1 MEKTYLEMDLEEWEF
16 LPDSKSFLDSGHG
29 SKKDVLLK
37 EIIVDMNYFI
47 CPSHPMASNE
57 RLLPVVSVGKSS
69 DDAVGREVKDI
80 GVVASVIHA
89 NQPDVVSQ
97 VFFKK
102 LKENEFVD
110 MKMDSPKS
118 GSRSAITPHAEPEHA
133 QLEENE
139 EEEMEMEKEEEDRTG
154 PEIKGKACWD
164 GFGFTICNRRLAGV
178 GAFCSMGA
186 AAAATICI
194 FIFGG
199 RQQQRNH
206 KIQFKIYTDDKRVK
220 EMVQQTTRLKQ
231 ALSAA
236 RAAPM
241 TRAHITFGGCY
252 TSV

>member
-16 LPDSKSFLDSGHG
+16 LPDDKSFLDSGHG

-47 CPSHPMASNE
+47 CPSHPITSKE
-57 RLLPVVSVGKSS
+57 GLLPVISVGKSS

-80 GVVASVIHA
+80 GVVAPVIQA

-118 GSRSAITPHAEPEHA
+118 NTRGAIMFHAEPEHV
-133 QLEENE
+133 QLKENE
-139 EEEMEMEKEEEDRTG
+139 EEEMEKEKDRTG
-154 PEIKGKACWD
+154 PEIKGKACCD
-164 GFGFTICNRRLAGV
+164 GFGFTICNWRVAGI

-220 EMVQQTTRLKQ
+220 QVLQQTTRLKQ

>member
-1 MEKTYLEMDLEEWEF
+1 MQKTYLEMDLEEWEF
-16 LPDSKSFLDSGHG
+16 LPDNKRFPDSGHG
-29 SKKDVLLK
+29 GKKDVLLK

-47 CPSHPMASNE
+47 CPSRPITSKE
-57 RLLPVVSVGKSS
+57 GLLPVISVGKSS
-69 DDAVGREVKDI
+69 DDAAAGREFKDI
-80 GVVASVIHA
+80 GVVAPVIQA

-102 LKENEFVD
+102 LKDNEFVD

-118 GSRSAITPHAEPEHA
+118 STRGAIMPHAEPEHV
-133 QLEENE
+133 QLRENE
-139 EEEMEMEKEEEDRTG
+139 EEEMETEKEKDRTG
-154 PEIKGKACWD
+154 PEIK
-164 GFGFTICNRRLAGV
+164 
-178 GAFCSMGA
+178 

-194 FIFGG
+194 FILGG
-199 RQQQRNH
+199 RQQQQRNH
-206 KIQFKIYTDDKRVK
+206 KIQFKIYTDDKRMK
-220 EMVQQTTRLKQ
+220 EVVQQTTRLKQ